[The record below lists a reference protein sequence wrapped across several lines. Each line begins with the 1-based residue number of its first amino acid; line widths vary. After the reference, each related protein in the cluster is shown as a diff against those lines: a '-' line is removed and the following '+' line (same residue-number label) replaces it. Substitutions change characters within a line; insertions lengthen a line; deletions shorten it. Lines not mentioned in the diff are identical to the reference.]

1 MNPTDFHNGSKIQPR
16 VEEVES
22 NSQILCLTT
31 DLDRNSAWP
40 VQQIFISRRF
50 EPELLKRSRFVF
62 RSSTLFLEKKPSHV
76 RSPHVLAYS
85 PEIQL
90 C

>member
-1 MNPTDFHNGSKIQPR
+1 MNPTDFHNGSKIQPK

-22 NSQILCLTT
+22 NSQIRRLPT
-31 DLDRNSAWP
+31 DLYRNSVWP
-40 VQQIFISRRF
+40 VQQIFIGRRF
-50 EPELLKRSRFVF
+50 EPELLKRSRSVF
-62 RSSTLFLEKKPSHV
+62 RSSTLFLEKKSSHV
-76 RSPHVLAYS
+76 EPPHVLPYS